1 MNSFIAVCFAIILGS
16 TTIVI
21 VCGAVA
27 LIYMII
33 DNIKSNN
40 TIKKEKKPNEIL

>member
-1 MNSFIAVCFAIILGS
+1 MNTFIAVCFAIILGS

-27 LIYMII
+27 LIYMGI
-33 DNIKSNN
+33 DNIKSN
-40 TIKKEKKPNEIL
+40 TTTKKDK

>member
-1 MNSFIAVCFAIILGS
+1 MMNTFIAVCFAIILGS

-27 LIYMII
+27 LIYMGI
-33 DNIKSNN
+33 DNIKSN
-40 TIKKEKKPNEIL
+40 TTTKKDK